1 MNIQELAE
9 NLGLEKDEYLELLDL
24 FIDTAASDISEL
36 QAAIEEENGE
46 KAVGAAH
53 SLKGAAGN
61 LGLLEIHEQAK
72 KIEADARDNCF
83 DDVAG
88 AVPKL
93 RNNLDAIAGLITP

>member
-9 NLGLEKDEYLELLDL
+9 NLGLERDEYLELLDL
-24 FIDTAASDISEL
+24 FIDTAASDVSAL
-36 QAAIEEENGE
+36 QSAIGEGNGE

-61 LGLLEIHEQAK
+61 LGLMEIHEQAK
-72 KIEADARDNCF
+72 KIEADARDNRL

-88 AVPKL
+88 AVPTL
-93 RNNLDAIAGLITP
+93 RNKLEAISGLIAP